1 MVNKLDF
8 VVELSGG
15 TQQRYLYFFRNF
27 EGTHVIEH
35 VVKEPNLSVCF
46 NISSLPDWEKEKG
59 NWCSPLHTCSIVRM
73 FGRLIYLFSIY
84 YFAWIKMAL
93 LSSKRILSP
102 LLSFHQVYLIIY
114 STLISSGV
122 MILTKSHSEAYF
134 AYSCDL
140 S

>member
-1 MVNKLDF
+1 MFALI
-8 VVELSGG
+8 
-15 TQQRYLYFFRNF
+15 FRPYQ
-27 EGTHVIEH
+27 IERKK
-35 VVKEPNLSVCF
+35 KETDAHHCILVLLCVCLED
-46 NISSLPDWEKEKG
+46 S
-59 NWCSPLHTCSIVRM
+59 
-73 FGRLIYLFSIY
+73 YLFSIY